1 MNLFERYQ
9 PTVRGCKM
17 LIHSEYG
24 RYLIGG
30 RKSFFGKVQM
40 VCDFKGTCR
49 KVYDLEAQDVSVA
62 LFNSTIKIVIQSIL
76 FCLLC

>member
-1 MNLFERYQ
+1 
-9 PTVRGCKM
+9 M
-17 LIHSEYG
+17 LIHNDYG

-49 KVYDLEAQDVSVA
+49 KVYDLEVQDVSVA
-62 LFNSTIKIVIQSIL
+62 RFNSTIKIVIQSIVIL
-76 FCLLC
+76 STLLAILSAQNMLIRETA